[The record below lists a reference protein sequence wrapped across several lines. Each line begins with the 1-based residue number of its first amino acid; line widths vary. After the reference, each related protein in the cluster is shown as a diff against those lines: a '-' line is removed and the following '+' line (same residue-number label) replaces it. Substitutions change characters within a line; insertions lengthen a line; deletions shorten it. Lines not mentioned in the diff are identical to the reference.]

1 MDKACS
7 EVEVVSLL
15 RPPIS
20 HMIVPAK
27 GINPNENRVMSH
39 PIMFVIG
46 TAISTPVD
54 TPNARPH
61 SLMPF
66 NKGSSFGL
74 NHSIIIALVA
84 GMVIATPIPNMS
96 LIITSKG
103 KESTNGVSKC
113 ADINNPASVIALLE
127 PILAIN
133 NPPGNRDIVTII
145 IVADTK
151 RLTELLPILYS
162 PIIVV
167 NNGVGDM
174 KFKPIPT
181 CRSISIDWIIQR

>member
-1 MDKACS
+1 
-7 EVEVVSLL
+7 
-15 RPPIS
+15 
-20 HMIVPAK
+20 
-27 GINPNENRVMSH
+27 
-39 PIMFVIG
+39 
-46 TAISTPVD
+46 
-54 TPNARPH
+54 
-61 SLMPF
+61 
-66 NKGSSFGL
+66 
-74 NHSIIIALVA
+74 
-84 GMVIATPIPNMS
+84 MVIATPIPNMS

-113 ADINNPASVIALLE
+113 ADINNPARVIALLE

-151 RLTELLPILYS
+151 RLTELLPIPYS